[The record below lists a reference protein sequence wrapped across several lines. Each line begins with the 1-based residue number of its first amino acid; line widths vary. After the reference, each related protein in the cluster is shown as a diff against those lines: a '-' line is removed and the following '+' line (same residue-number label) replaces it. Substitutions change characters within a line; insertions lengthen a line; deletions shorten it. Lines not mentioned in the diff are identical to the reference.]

1 MSTVAMKSGDTKT
14 MTKRR
19 GITLTLPLKEAGI
32 WEIAQKAINSNCKEF
47 RASSGGLYLKA
58 KRIAKAFRREVTGKP
73 CEGKSHARFDEGVVG
88 T

>member
-19 GITLTLPLKEAGI
+19 GITLTLSLKEAGI
-32 WEIAQKAINSNCKEF
+32 WEIAQKAINSLKDF
-47 RASSGGLYLKA
+47 RTSSGGLYLKA
-58 KRIAKAFRREVTGKP
+58 KRIAKAFRREVIGKP